1 MLSKNLQ
8 QVEENIALACE
19 KAGRKR
25 EEVTLVAVSKT
36 KPVSVL
42 SEAYG
47 IGVRDF
53 GENKVQEICEK
64 RESLPSDIR

>member
-36 KPVSVL
+36 NP
-42 SEAYG
+42 
-47 IGVRDF
+47 
-53 GENKVQEICEK
+53 C
-64 RESLPSDIR
+64 SLKHMA